1 MSVNCRTPETVAF
14 RSPSSTLFYYQ
25 LNDLWLKDVIYP
37 AKNRPAKTPT
47 QTAAKPEIVVP
58 AMYAPARAGFPS

>member
-1 MSVNCRTPETVAF
+1 MSVNCRTPETVAIG
-14 RSPSSTLFYYQ
+14 SPPSTLFYYQ
-25 LNDLWLKDVIYP
+25 LNALWLKDAIYP

>member
-14 RSPSSTLFYYQ
+14 RSPSLTLFCYQ
-25 LNDLWLKDVIYP
+25 LNALWLKDSFYP

-58 AMYAPARAGFPS
+58 AMYAPARTGLPS

>member
-1 MSVNCRTPETVAF
+1 MTVNCRTPETVAVK
-14 RSPSSTLFYYQ
+14 SPSSTLFCSE
-25 LNDLWLKDVIYP
+25 LNALSQKDVIYP
-37 AKNRPAKTPT
+37 AKNRPAKIPT

>member
-1 MSVNCRTPETVAF
+1 MSVNCRTPETVTF
-14 RSPSSTLFYYQ
+14 GSPSLTIFCYQ
-25 LNDLWLKDVIYP
+25 LNALWLKDAIYP

>member
-1 MSVNCRTPETVAF
+1 MGHAQPAEITYSLSKNI
-14 RSPSSTLFYYQ
+14 
-25 LNDLWLKDVIYP
+25 IYP

-58 AMYAPARAGFPS
+58 TI